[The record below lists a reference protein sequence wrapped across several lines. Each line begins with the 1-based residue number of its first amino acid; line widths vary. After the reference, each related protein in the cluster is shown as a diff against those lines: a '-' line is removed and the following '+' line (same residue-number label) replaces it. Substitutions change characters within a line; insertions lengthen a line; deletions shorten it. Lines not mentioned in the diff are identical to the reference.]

1 MDISTTNYEFTHGRK
16 PRGEGFWAF
25 RFQRDMADGTARES
39 VEFAPGEMTYAKAK
53 KWAITAA
60 RVMKADRVAVAT

>member
-1 MDISTTNYEFTHGRK
+1 MEVSTTNYEFTHGRK

-25 RFQRDMADGTARES
+25 QFYKGGKDTI
-39 VEFAPGEMTYAKAK
+39 EFAPGEMTYAKAK